1 MIKRSDK
8 KAFWGNV
15 GSIAYERM
23 TCFTELSFSQNP
35 KEYSRQYV
43 DEPFERTD
51 VIGYSPSI
59 SYQFDDFTTVDEYKP
74 AEDIA
79 LITIMNIVGEE
90 AHRDIVQVDF
100 SRPQGKGKY
109 MAVKRTVAVIPDS
122 EGSGTDAYTYSGTF
136 KTVGPTAYG
145 LATLIS
151 SSEEGVEP
159 NPENVQAISFEAIDI
174 YNGLTE

>member
-8 KAFWGNV
+8 KAFWGDPNSEV
-15 GSIAYERM
+15 YERM

-51 VIGYSPSI
+51 VTGYSPSI
-59 SYQFDDFTTVDEYKP
+59 SYQFDDFTTVDEP
-74 AEDIA
+74 TAAEDIMM
-79 LITIMNIVGEE
+79 ITTLNIVGEK

-100 SRPQGKGKY
+100 SRPQGDGKY
-109 MAVKRTVAVIPDS
+109 MAVKRTIAVIPNS

-136 KTVGPTAYG
+136 KTVGPTVFG
-145 LATLIS
+145 CATLIA

-159 NPENVQAISFEAIDI
+159 NPENVKAISFEAVDI
-174 YNGLTE
+174 KGLTE